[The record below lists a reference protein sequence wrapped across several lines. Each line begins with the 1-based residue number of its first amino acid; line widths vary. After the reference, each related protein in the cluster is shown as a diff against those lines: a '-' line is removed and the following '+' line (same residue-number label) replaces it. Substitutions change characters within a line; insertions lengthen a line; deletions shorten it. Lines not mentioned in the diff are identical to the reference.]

1 MNEDLIAKV
10 FKNKPIIF
18 LSESALINSIEF
30 VENKLNLKLEDKQQ
44 EQQHF
49 QSNLE
54 KPELKK
60 LENQLHFFQIQS
72 LQNEIDE
79 IKEMITKLNEVLEK
93 YI

>member
-30 VENKLNLKLEDKQQ
+30 VKNKLNLKLEDKQQ

-49 QSNLE
+49 Q
-54 KPELKK
+54 
-60 LENQLHFFQIQS
+60 I
-72 LQNEIDE
+72 
-79 IKEMITKLNEVLEK
+79 
-93 YI
+93 